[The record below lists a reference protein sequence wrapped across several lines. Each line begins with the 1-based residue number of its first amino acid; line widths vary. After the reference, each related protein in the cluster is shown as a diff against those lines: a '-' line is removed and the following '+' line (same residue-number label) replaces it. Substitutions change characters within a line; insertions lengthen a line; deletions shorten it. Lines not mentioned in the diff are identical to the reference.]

1 MARCCRPDRG
11 LRRCGTGIPD
21 HDTQSTP
28 FVPLAAFAD
37 CRGRF
42 FSEAADTACSSSCLR
57 WQPPVPRIE
66 RAASDYH
73 RCSPQ
78 QNRSGRL

>member
-1 MARCCRPDRG
+1 M
-11 LRRCGTGIPD
+11 
-21 HDTQSTP
+21 QSTP
-28 FVPLAAFAD
+28 FVPLAACAD
-37 CRGRF
+37 CQGRF
-42 FSEAADTACSSSCLR
+42 FSEAAGTACSSSCPH

-66 RAASDYH
+66 RVASDCH